1 MTFHPLT
8 LSDREAM
15 QAVTLPSGRRNCN
28 YNFANLV
35 GWQFWYNTE
44 VCVLENAVV
53 LRYSF
58 DCQRAY
64 MVCTSDDISL
74 ELIEALLDDSN
85 GDLTLIGLEDSQVA
99 QLSIVS
105 SALPLGSAK
114 NFQLSIT
121 TESVRNQYDYIY
133 RRTDLAT
140 LHGRHLNAKRNHIH
154 RFRAAHPDF
163 EYRPLTPEFF
173 DECRRL
179 TAIWQEDKAAIKR
192 EQSDACIDSA
202 EREQART
209 KFNNNDN
216 ENGNETID
224 AEHRVMETIFSNW
237 DALGMIG
244 GSIFVDGRM
253 VAFTYGSAV
262 TTDTL
267 DVCVEKADRH
277 VEGAFAIINQQFAEH
292 LPEQYV
298 YLNREEDMG
307 IPGLRQA
314 KLSYHPEIL
323 LTYNVV
329 KVIGNRLWVIERMT
343 SDDAP
348 LTVDWMVRQYGFDR
362 AEVVSWVQDLHFNW
376 PLSVKALDENG
387 NVIGL
392 LNMSDYRIEE
402 ETPQIMNEKPEL
414 IKSLNSQRY
423 IAVFSFIVA
432 EKYRGTRLNYDMLMS
447 IMPELKNKFD
457 FIFIPVLHHL
467 KTHQYW
473 QRWGAKEFY
482 RDEDCVYYK
491 LDI

>member
-1 MTFHPLT
+1 MTLAFHQLT

-28 YNFANLV
+28 YTFANLV
-35 GWQFWYNTE
+35 GWQFWYDTE

-53 LRYSF
+53 LRYTL
-58 DCQRAY
+58 DGQRAY
-64 MVCTSDDISL
+64 MVCTSEALSL
-74 ELIEALLDDSN
+74 ELIEALFDDSN
-85 GDLTLIGLEDSQVA
+85 GDLTLMGLEDSQVA
-99 QLSIVS
+99 QLQTSH
-105 SALPLGSAK
+105 L
-114 NFQLSIT
+114 F
-121 TESVRNQYDYIY
+121 SVEPDRDQYDYIY

-140 LHGRHLNAKRNHIH
+140 LHGKHLDAKRNHIN
-154 RFRAAHPDF
+154 RFRAEHPDF
-163 EYRPLTPEFF
+163 EYRPLTPESF

-179 TAIWQEDKAAIKR
+179 TEIWQGDKAAIKR
-192 EQSDACIDSA
+192 EQSQVYLSSA

-209 KFNNNDN
+209 KFKAASD
-216 ENGNETID
+216 TID

-237 DALGMIG
+237 DALGMTG

-329 KVIGNRLWVIERMT
+329 HIT
-343 SDDAP
+343 
-348 LTVDWMVRQYGFDR
+348 
-362 AEVVSWVQDLHFNW
+362 
-376 PLSVKALDENG
+376 
-387 NVIGL
+387 
-392 LNMSDYRIEE
+392 
-402 ETPQIMNEKPEL
+402 
-414 IKSLNSQRY
+414 
-423 IAVFSFIVA
+423 
-432 EKYRGTRLNYDMLMS
+432 
-447 IMPELKNKFD
+447 KND
-457 FIFIPVLHHL
+457 
-467 KTHQYW
+467 
-473 QRWGAKEFY
+473 
-482 RDEDCVYYK
+482 
-491 LDI
+491 

>member
-1 MTFHPLT
+1 MTFHQLA

-28 YNFANLV
+28 YTFANLV

-53 LRYSF
+53 LRYTF
-58 DCQRAY
+58 DGQRAY
-64 MVCTSDDISL
+64 MVCTSEALSL

-99 QLSIVS
+99 QCTMVNEQWSIS
-105 SALPLGSAK
+105 S
-114 NFQLSIT
+114 
-121 TESVRNQYDYIY
+121 ESVRDQYDYIY

-140 LHGRHLNAKRNHIH
+140 LHGKHLDAKRNHIN
-154 RFRAAHPDF
+154 RFRAEHPDF
-163 EYRPLTPEFF
+163 EYRPLTPDCF

-179 TAIWQEDKAAIKR
+179 TEIWQEEKDT
-192 EQSDACIDSA
+192 SD
-202 EREQART
+202 
-209 KFNNNDN
+209 
-216 ENGNETID
+216 TID
-224 AEHRVMETIFSNW
+224 VEKQVMETIFSNW
-237 DALGMIG
+237 DALGMTG

-253 VAFTYGSAV
+253 VAFTYGAAV

-329 KVIGNRLWVIERMT
+329 HIT
-343 SDDAP
+343 
-348 LTVDWMVRQYGFDR
+348 
-362 AEVVSWVQDLHFNW
+362 
-376 PLSVKALDENG
+376 
-387 NVIGL
+387 
-392 LNMSDYRIEE
+392 
-402 ETPQIMNEKPEL
+402 
-414 IKSLNSQRY
+414 
-423 IAVFSFIVA
+423 
-432 EKYRGTRLNYDMLMS
+432 
-447 IMPELKNKFD
+447 KND
-457 FIFIPVLHHL
+457 
-467 KTHQYW
+467 
-473 QRWGAKEFY
+473 
-482 RDEDCVYYK
+482 
-491 LDI
+491 

>member
-1 MTFHPLT
+1 MTLTFHQLT

-15 QAVTLPSGRRNCN
+15 QAVMLHAGRRNCN
-28 YNFANLV
+28 YTFANLV
-35 GWQFWYNTE
+35 GWQFWYYTE
-44 VCVLENAVV
+44 VCVLDNTVV
-53 LRYSF
+53 LHYTF
-58 DCQRAY
+58 DGQRAY
-64 MVCTSDDISL
+64 MVCTAEELTL
-74 ELIEALLDDSN
+74 ELIEALLNDSN
-85 GDLTLIGLEDSQVA
+85 GDLTLIGLEDSQVT
-99 QLSIVS
+99 QLQTSNSKLQTSV
-105 SALPLGSAK
+105 
-114 NFQLSIT
+114 
-121 TESVRNQYDYIY
+121 ESVRDQYDYIY

-140 LHGRHLNAKRNHIH
+140 LHGSHLNAKRNHIH

-163 EYRPLTPEFF
+163 EYRQLTPELF

-179 TAIWQEDKAAIKR
+179 TEIWR
-192 EQSDACIDSA
+192 EEINDNGNVTIEA
-202 EREQART
+202 ER
-209 KFNNNDN
+209 
-216 ENGNETID
+216 
-224 AEHRVMETIFSNW
+224 RVMETIFSNW

-244 GSIFVDGRM
+244 GSIFVDGNM
-253 VAFTYGSAV
+253 VAFTYGAAV
-262 TTDTL
+262 TNDTL

-292 LPEQYV
+292 LPEQYI

-329 KVIGNRLWVIERMT
+329 KVVANKSWVIKRMT
-343 SDDAP
+343 PEDAP
-348 LTVDWMVRQYGFDR
+348 LAVDWMVRQYGFDR
-362 AEVVSWVQDLHFNW
+362 AEVEDWVQNLHFNW

-402 ETPQIMNEKPEL
+402 ETPQILKDQPEL
-414 IKSLNSQRY
+414 IKSLNAQRY

-447 IMPELKNKFD
+447 IIPELKANYD

-482 RDEDCVYYK
+482 RDEECVYYK
-491 LDI
+491 LEI